1 MRKSILLKKQKVAEL
16 KERILAAQT
25 VVLFDELG
33 LTVEEST
40 DLRIKLNEE
49 NCQMQFYKNNITRR
63 ALIEA
68 GYEDLADQIVE
79 RKVIAF
85 SNDDVVAPARIIY
98 NFAKTNKKIKLQAG
112 IIEGK
117 TATFDDM
124 LALAMLP
131 SYETLLT
138 QLAAGLLMPLK
149 ELAIGLNMLT
159 EEFEQKEA

>member
-1 MRKSILLKKQKVAEL
+1 MRKAVLLKEKQVAEL
-16 KERILAAQT
+16 KERILAAKT

-33 LTVEEST
+33 LTVKEST
-40 DLRIKLNEE
+40 TLRSQLNEA

-63 ALIEA
+63 ALVEA
-68 GYEDLADQIVE
+68 GYSELADEIVD

-85 SNDDVVAPARIIY
+85 SNDDVIAPAKIIHT
-98 NFAKTNKKIKLQAG
+98 FAKGNKRIQLQAG

-117 TATFDDM
+117 SATRDDII
-124 LALAMLP
+124 ALATLP

-149 ELAIGLNMLT
+149 EIAVGLNMIA
-159 EEFEQKEA
+159 EQRQEA

>member
-1 MRKSILLKKQKVAEL
+1 MRKSILLKKQKVSEL

-33 LTVEEST
+33 LSVEEST
-40 DLRIKLNEE
+40 NLRVQLNEE

-68 GYEDLADQIVE
+68 GYEDLADVIVD

-85 SNDDVVAPARIIY
+85 SNLDVVAPARIIY
-98 NFAKTNKKIKLQAG
+98 NFAKTNKRVQLQAG
-112 IIEGK
+112 IVEGK
-117 TATFDDM
+117 TATLDDII
-124 LALAMLP
+124 ALATLP

-149 ELAIGLNMLT
+149 ELAVGLNMLK
-159 EEFEQKEA
+159 EELEQKEA

>member
-40 DLRIKLNEE
+40 DLRVKLNEE

>member
-16 KERILAAQT
+16 KERILAAKT

-33 LTVEEST
+33 LTVEQST
-40 DLRIKLNEE
+40 KLRVQLNEE
-49 NCQMQFYKNNITRR
+49 DCQMQFYKNNITRR
-63 ALIEA
+63 ALVEA
-68 GYEDLADQIVE
+68 GFEDLAEEVVD

-85 SNDDVVAPARIIY
+85 SNEDVVAPARIVH
-98 NFAKTNKKIKLQAG
+98 NFAKGNKRVKLQAG

-117 TATFDDM
+117 TATRDEM
-124 LALAMLP
+124 LALATLP

-149 ELAIGLNMLT
+149 ELAIGLNMLA
-159 EEFEQKEA
+159 EEQEQQEA

>member
-1 MRKSILLKKQKVAEL
+1 MRKSVLLKKQKVAEL
-16 KERILAAQT
+16 KERILAAKT

-33 LTVEEST
+33 LTVEQST
-40 DLRIKLNEE
+40 NLRVQLNEE

-68 GYEDLADQIVE
+68 GYEDLALEIVD

-85 SNDDVVAPARIIY
+85 SNEDVVAPARIIY
-98 NFAKTNKKIKLQAG
+98 NFAKTNKRIQLQAG

-117 TATFDDM
+117 SATRDDI
-124 LALAMLP
+124 LALATLP

-138 QLAAGLLMPLK
+138 EIAAGLLMPRK
-149 ELAIGLNMLT
+149 ELAIGLNMLG
-159 EEFEQKEA
+159 EEKEA

>member
-1 MRKSILLKKQKVAEL
+1 MRKSVLLKKQKVAEL
-16 KERILAAQT
+16 KERILAAKT

-33 LTVEEST
+33 LTVEQST
-40 DLRIKLNEE
+40 NLRVQLNEE

-68 GYEDLADQIVE
+68 GYEDLALEIVD

-85 SNDDVVAPARIIY
+85 SNEDVVAPARIIH
-98 NFAKTNKKIKLQAG
+98 NFAKTNKKIQLQAG

-117 TATFDDM
+117 SATRDEII
-124 LALAMLP
+124 ALATLP

-138 QLAAGLLMPLK
+138 QIAAGLLMPLK
-149 ELAIGLNMLT
+149 ELAIGLNMLA
-159 EEFEQKEA
+159 EEKEA